1 MSKWKSRKFWMG
13 LVGSIAGVITLAVG
27 NAQGEQFTIIA
38 GAIVSILCVLGYLKA
53 EKDVDVARANSGKE

>member
-1 MSKWKSRKFWMG
+1 MG